1 VRRRGRGVSGHVQQC
16 TDVEIYIYG
25 MQKCIQEAHAYAN
38 DDAES
43 YALEAMLTHSRF
55 TPWAQTSG

>member
-1 VRRRGRGVSGHVQQC
+1 VSGHVQQC